1 MSSKSFFSQLVGGH
15 RGSSGWRTRGV
26 LWLEDTG
33 SSGWRTRGVI
43 RLEDTGGPLVG
54 GHGGSSGWRTRGVLW
69 LEDTGGPLV
78 GGHKGSSGWRTQG
91 VLWLEDTGGPCFPSF
106 RWTEVQ
112 RKYHLPLGCSCTVR
126 KHPGY
131 KECNPWV
138 I

>member
-15 RGSSGWRTRGV
+15 RGSSGWRTQGV

-33 SSGWRTRGVI
+33 GPLVGGHGGPLVGGH
-43 RLEDTGGPLVG
+43 GGPLVG
-54 GHGGSSGWRTRGVLW
+54 GHGGSSGWRTRGVI
-69 LEDTGGPLV
+69 
-78 GGHKGSSGWRTQG
+78 
-91 VLWLEDTGGPCFPSF
+91 WLEDTGGPCFPSF
-106 RWTEVQ
+106 RWPEVQ

-138 I
+138 IWWILCI